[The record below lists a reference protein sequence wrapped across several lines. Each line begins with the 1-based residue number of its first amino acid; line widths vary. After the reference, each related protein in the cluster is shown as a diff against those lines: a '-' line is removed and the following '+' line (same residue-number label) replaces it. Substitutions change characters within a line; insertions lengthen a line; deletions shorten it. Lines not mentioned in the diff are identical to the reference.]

1 MIKVW
6 GPNLESKIDKIKLQ
20 LKESGT
26 PDHSEKLAKTELL
39 EKTFLFKGYQAY
51 FESLIPK

>member
-1 MIKVW
+1 VIKVW
-6 GPNLESKIDKIKLQ
+6 GPNLEKKIGKIKLM

-26 PDHSEKLAKTELL
+26 ADHLEMLAKTELL
-39 EKTFLFKGYQAY
+39 ENTFLFEGYQAY